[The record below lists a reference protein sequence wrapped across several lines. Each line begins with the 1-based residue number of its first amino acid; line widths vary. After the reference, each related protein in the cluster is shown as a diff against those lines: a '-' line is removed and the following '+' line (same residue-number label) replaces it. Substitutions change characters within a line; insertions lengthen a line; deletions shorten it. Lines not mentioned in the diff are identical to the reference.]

1 LIESGL
7 LLINKQSGQ
16 SSASACNKVKQLIS
30 VKKIGHTGTLD
41 PFATGL
47 LITCLNRATK
57 IIPYITPC
65 DKKYLFTMTFGIE
78 TNTLDS
84 TGNTVNQKQ
93 LGSLKEKDVIKS
105 AQSFIGDILQEPPL
119 FSALKLKGKPLYKYA
134 RAGEHIDLKDKIRTV
149 SIKSI
154 ELKSFSY
161 PQATFEVKCGHGTYI
176 RSLARD
182 IAFKLDTVA
191 HVSSLTRL
199 TNGDFHIDQSIKIN
213 DLATNSTLK
222 TPYFISLDQTLN
234 QYSEIILSNQQ
245 LIRLQNGQSIEIPKV
260 LSGSFDYSCTEN
272 KNKLECLEIVRTK
285 DNQNCLHSLA
295 KVFLSKQ
302 DKVVLKSIVNL
313 NL

>member
-16 SSASACNKVKQLIS
+16 SSASACNKVKRILP

-84 TGNTVNQKQ
+84 TGSIIKKKQ
-93 LGSLKEKDVIKS
+93 LNSLNEKDVIKS
-105 AQSFIGDILQEPPL
+105 AQSFIGDICQEPPL
-119 FSALKLKGKPLYKYA
+119 FSALKHKGKPLYKYA
-134 RAGEHIDLKDKIRTV
+134 REGKHIDTKDKLRTV

-154 ELKSFSY
+154 KLKSFQY
-161 PQATFEVKCGHGTYI
+161 PQATFEVHCGHGTYI

-182 IAFKLDTVA
+182 IALKLNTVA

-199 TNGDFHIDQSIKIN
+199 TNGSFHLDQSIKIN
-213 DLATNSTLK
+213 DLDTNPSLK
-222 TPYFISLDQTLN
+222 KPYFISLDQTLN
-234 QYSEIILSNQQ
+234 QYSEITLSNQQ
-245 LIRLQNGQSIEIPKV
+245 LACMQNGRIIEIPEV
-260 LSGSFDYSCTEN
+260 LSDSFDYSCAEN
-272 KNKLECLEIVRTK
+272 KNKLECLEIVRIK
-285 DNQNCLHSLA
+285 DNQNCLHFLA

-302 DKVVLKSIVNL
+302 NKRFLKSIVTL